1 MQLKSRGFTFLYPL
15 IFNRREICSNVL
27 HPSSKDIELNQYYL
41 TLSVDYYSA
50 TLWQA
55 PYSEYQQFLFDTI
68 DSMHKGGNSY
78 IKIAQWMNDNIHL
91 TPRGP
96 VFKPNH
102 AWSIHMK
109 KQKSINRFARTY
121 EPSIT
126 NIGIDIIP

>member
-1 MQLKSRGFTFLYPL
+1 MSLLH
-15 IFNRREICSNVL
+15 RREICSNGF
-27 HPSSKDIELNQYYL
+27 HINGKDIEKNQYYL

-50 TLWQA
+50 TLWHP

-68 DSMHKGGNSY
+68 NEMYQQGNSY
-78 IKIAQWMNDNIHL
+78 IKIAQWMNDNNHL
-91 TPRGP
+91 TPRGS